1 MELCVTC
8 AYQLELKTLSA
19 FCRSD
24 VGHSHDAILPNQHS
38 RIKKKKTYLDQIIIA
53 MFN

>member
-8 AYQLELKTLSA
+8 AYQLKLRTLSA

-24 VGHSHDAILPNQHS
+24 VGHSHDAILPNHHS
-38 RIKKKKTYLDQIIIA
+38 RNSKTNLDQIIIYLRIV
-53 MFN
+53 